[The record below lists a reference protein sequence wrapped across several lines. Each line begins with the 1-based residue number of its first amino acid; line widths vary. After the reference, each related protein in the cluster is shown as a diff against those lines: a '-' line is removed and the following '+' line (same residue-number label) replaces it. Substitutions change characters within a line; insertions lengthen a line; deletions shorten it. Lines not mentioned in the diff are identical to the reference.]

1 MWVNNSVAN
10 FTRNLHQMDA
20 TYNLDV
26 KCNPSITFV
35 YIGLKFNP
43 CTKIDNTGLHLNLF
57 NSKFTIDFKLNL
69 SLLRHKSIRW
79 FFIDNKKNIKYT
91 VFYQNF
97 GFPYLFN
104 TKVVCFRTCS
114 DTLVPTYNYPLWV
127 ILVQLFYLR

>member
-10 FTRNLHQMDA
+10 LKRKLHQMD
-20 TYNLDV
+20 V
-26 KCNPSITFV
+26 KCNSSITFT

-43 CTKIDNTGLHLNLF
+43 CTKIDKTGFLLNLF
-57 NSKFTIDFKLNL
+57 NSKHTMGFKLNL
-69 SLLRHKSIRW
+69 SLLRLKSNRW
-79 FFIDNKKNIKYT
+79 FLIDNKNINIKYT